1 MYAPVDEGRRLE
13 NSYALENSCALDS
26 DSDALA
32 GQADLDLLIH
42 DSTSLLVWLKRS
54 RGPGK

>member
-13 NSYALENSCALDS
+13 NNYALENSCALDS
-26 DSDALA
+26 DVLA

-54 RGPGK
+54 RGLGE